1 MGIIYVIS
9 VVSLLVI
16 FMLIKKSDKKL
27 NGLGMFGLG
36 LVLLLCYNI
45 FKCYVLNFFSIKQS
59 LLNLSIVN
67 YVISIIGIV
76 YLVRKREIQKY
87 EVRQSDLIYSFL
99 IGIATI
105 VVGLLHY
112 GYPLQINYETTDPA
126 VHYRATQLFVENERL
141 LNNIYDEI
149 YDFRSFKIGSYVN
162 SGIFT
167 LIFAND
173 KNDIENY
180 KYFIIFDMFIIFLI
194 AYMLYFTFIKISKD
208 KMTFIAFAISLL
220 CTFGYP
226 LNSSFFFFFYL
237 SVGLLFIIAI
247 INMVSYYKNKEIV
260 I

>member
-112 GYPLQINYETTDPA
+112 GYPLQINYE
-126 VHYRATQLFVENERL
+126 
-141 LNNIYDEI
+141 
-149 YDFRSFKIGSYVN
+149 
-162 SGIFT
+162 
-167 LIFAND
+167 
-173 KNDIENY
+173 NY
-180 KYFIIFDMFIIFLI
+180 SSALRNF
-194 AYMLYFTFIKISKD
+194 
-208 KMTFIAFAISLL
+208 
-220 CTFGYP
+220 CT
-226 LNSSFFFFFYL
+226 
-237 SVGLLFIIAI
+237 
-247 INMVSYYKNKEIV
+247 
-260 I
+260 

>member
-45 FKCYVLNFFSIKQS
+45 FECYVLNFFSIKQS

-99 IGIATI
+99 IITI
-105 VVGLLHY
+105 
-112 GYPLQINYETTDPA
+112 
-126 VHYRATQLFVENERL
+126 
-141 LNNIYDEI
+141 LNQ
-149 YDFRSFKIGSYVN
+149 
-162 SGIFT
+162 
-167 LIFAND
+167 
-173 KNDIENY
+173 
-180 KYFIIFDMFIIFLI
+180 
-194 AYMLYFTFIKISKD
+194 
-208 KMTFIAFAISLL
+208 
-220 CTFGYP
+220 
-226 LNSSFFFFFYL
+226 
-237 SVGLLFIIAI
+237 
-247 INMVSYYKNKEIV
+247 
-260 I
+260 